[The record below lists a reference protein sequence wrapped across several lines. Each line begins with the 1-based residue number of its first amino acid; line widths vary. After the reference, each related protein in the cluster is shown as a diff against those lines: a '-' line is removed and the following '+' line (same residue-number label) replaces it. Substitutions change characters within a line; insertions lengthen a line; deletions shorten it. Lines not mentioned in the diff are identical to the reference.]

1 LAEGRYRFTF
11 LTGAARAR
19 YDFFGTGNN
28 EGTAGESLS
37 LNQKGQ
43 AVFLQG
49 LRRIGWNIFVGP
61 RFSYR
66 KQGSAQSRVIGGS
79 FA

>member
-1 LAEGRYRFTF
+1 LTF
-11 LTGAARAR
+11 LTGAARVR
-19 YDFFGTGNN
+19 YEFFGIGNDA
-28 EGTAGESLS
+28 GTTGESLW

-49 LRRIGWNIFVGP
+49 LRRIGWNIFAGP

-66 KQGSAQSRVIGGS
+66 TIKAAHDGG
-79 FA
+79 